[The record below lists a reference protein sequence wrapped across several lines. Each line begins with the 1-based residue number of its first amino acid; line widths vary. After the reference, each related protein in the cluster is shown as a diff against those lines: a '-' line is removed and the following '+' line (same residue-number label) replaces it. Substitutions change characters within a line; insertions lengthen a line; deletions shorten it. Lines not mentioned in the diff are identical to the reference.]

1 MVNDMGGIAS
11 AFITWANPREIIEY
25 EHDVHGEVIYNEDGS
40 KKVLS
45 STPSFLASLSE
56 QEICD
61 LVLKMWCDSKPGRI
75 GAVTYCV
82 SALGFHHL
90 HMVLEV
96 ENSDSERFTYKQ
108 VQKLY
113 GFKFHLEPTRGS
125 KKEAEDYIYKRGKYA
140 EVGEQVLAMAQHG
153 ELKGNQGNRSDLAG
167 VEEMINQG
175 MTPNEI
181 MDTSLKLRRYE
192 KIIKDAYY
200 RKRYKET
207 PFYRQDMKV
216 VYHCGLSDSGKTM
229 DAERIVNEHGEDY
242 LYFVTDYASGW
253 IDKYSGEPVLWLD
266 ELTTQIPYERL
277 KTMIDKYKG
286 QVHGRYTNIYAVWKE
301 LHITSI
307 YPPEELYKL
316 LIPPSER
323 YRNTYYQMQRRIT
336 TIVYHWRDKQGN
348 FCRYEQ
354 PMKEYIDYR
363 TIQELAE
370 GNMKLDKDGFMEA
383 SQKEATYIQEE
394 LFKNKEQ

>member
-1 MVNDMGGIAS
+1 MAQSCAS

-25 EHDVHGEVIYNEDGS
+25 EHDVHGDIVLNEDGS

-45 STPSFLASLSE
+45 STPSFLAALTE

-82 SALGFHHL
+82 SETGFHHL

-113 GFKFHLEPTRGS
+113 GKKFHIESTRGS
-125 KKEAEDYIYKRGKYA
+125 KKEAEDYIYKRGKWT
-140 EVGEQVLAMAQHG
+140 EKGEQVLAMSLHG
-153 ELKGNQGNRSDLAG
+153 EIKGNQGNRSDLQG
-167 VEEMINQG
+167 VEDLINDG

-181 MDTSLKLRRYE
+181 LDTSVKLRRYE

-207 PFYRQDMKV
+207 PFVRDLEV
-216 VYHCGLSDSGKTM
+216 IWHIGLSESGKSYS
-229 DAERIVNEHGEDY
+229 ANELVEQYGEENI
-242 LYFVTDYASGW
+242 YFVSDYQNGW
-253 IDKYSGEPVLWLD
+253 IDKYNGESILFLD
-266 ELTTQIPYERL
+266 ELKEQLSYSML
-277 KTMIDKYKG
+277 KVLTDKYKA
-286 QVHGRYTNIYAVWKE
+286 QVHGRYTNVYALWST

-307 YPPEELYKL
+307 YPPEELYEL
-316 LIPPSER
+316 LVPLPER
-323 YRNTYYQMQRRIT
+323 RRDTFYQLQRRIAKV
-336 TIVYHWRDKQGN
+336 VYHWRDKTGS
-348 FCRYEQ
+348 FRKYEQ
-354 PMKEYIDYR
+354 NMKEYR
-363 TIQELAE
+363 NFGTLKNLAE
-370 GNMKLDKDGFMEA
+370 GKIVPAGNGFLTVTPEEA
-383 SQKEATYIQEE
+383 KYIQET
-394 LFKNKEQ
+394 LGL

>member
-1 MVNDMGGIAS
+1 MAQSCAS

-25 EHDVHGEVIYNEDGS
+25 EHDVHGDIVLNEDGS

-45 STPSFLASLSE
+45 STPSFLAALTE

-82 SALGFHHL
+82 SETGFHHL

-113 GFKFHLEPTRGS
+113 GKKFHIESTRGS
-125 KKEAEDYIYKRGKYA
+125 KKEAEDYIYKRGKWT
-140 EVGEQVLAMAQHG
+140 EKGEQVLAMSLHG
-153 ELKGNQGNRSDLAG
+153 EIKGNQGNRSDLQG
-167 VEEMINQG
+167 VEDMINDG

-181 MDTSLKLRRYE
+181 LDTSVKLRRYE

-207 PFYRQDMKV
+207 PFVRDLEV
-216 VYHCGLSDSGKTM
+216 IWHIGLSESGKSYS
-229 DAERIVNEHGEDY
+229 ANELVEQYGEENI
-242 LYFVTDYASGW
+242 YFVSDYQNGW
-253 IDKYSGEPVLWLD
+253 IDKYNGESILFLD
-266 ELTTQIPYERL
+266 ELKEQLSYSML
-277 KTMIDKYKG
+277 KVLTDKYKA
-286 QVHGRYTNIYAVWKE
+286 QVHGRYTNVYALWST

-307 YPPEELYKL
+307 YPPEELYEL
-316 LIPPSER
+316 LVPLPER
-323 YRNTYYQMQRRIT
+323 RRDTFYQLQRRIAKV
-336 TIVYHWRDKQGN
+336 VYHWRDKTGS
-348 FCRYEQ
+348 FRKYEQ
-354 PMKEYIDYR
+354 NMKEYR
-363 TIQELAE
+363 NFGTLKNLAE
-370 GNMKLDKDGFMEA
+370 GKIVPAGNGFLTVTPEEA
-383 SQKEATYIQEE
+383 KYIQET
-394 LFKNKEQ
+394 LGL

>member
-1 MVNDMGGIAS
+1 MAQSCAS

-25 EHDVHGEVIYNEDGS
+25 EHDVHGDIVLNEDGS

-45 STPSFLASLSE
+45 STPSFLAALTE

-82 SALGFHHL
+82 SETGFHHL

-113 GFKFHLEPTRGS
+113 GKKFHIESTRGS
-125 KKEAEDYIYKRGKYA
+125 KKEAEDYIYERGKWT
-140 EVGEQVLAMAQHG
+140 EKGEQVLAMSLHG
-153 ELKGNQGNRSDLAG
+153 EIKGTQGNRSDLQG
-167 VEEMINQG
+167 VEDMINDG

-181 MDTSLKLRRYE
+181 LDTSVKLRRYE

-207 PFYRQDMKV
+207 PFVRDLEV
-216 VYHCGLSDSGKTM
+216 IWHIGLSESGKSYS
-229 DAERIVNEHGEDY
+229 ANELVEQYGEENI
-242 LYFVTDYASGW
+242 YFVSDYQNGW
-253 IDKYSGEPVLWLD
+253 IDKYNGESILFLD
-266 ELTTQIPYERL
+266 ELKEQLSYSML
-277 KTMIDKYKG
+277 KVLTDKYKA
-286 QVHGRYTNIYAVWKE
+286 QVHGRYTNVYALWST

-307 YPPEELYKL
+307 YPPEELYEL
-316 LIPPSER
+316 LVPLPER
-323 YRNTYYQMQRRIT
+323 RRDTFYQLQRRIAKV
-336 TIVYHWRDKQGN
+336 VYHWRDKTGS
-348 FCRYEQ
+348 FRKYEQ
-354 PMKEYIDYR
+354 NMKEYR
-363 TIQELAE
+363 NFGTLKNLAE
-370 GNMKLDKDGFMEA
+370 GKIVPAGNGFLTVTPEEA
-383 SQKEATYIQEE
+383 KYIQET
-394 LFKNKEQ
+394 LGL